1 MNLIEAL
8 RDLSKSAASPIIT
21 IDGPAGAGKTTLS
34 SHLATSLG
42 NHFTTSVIHMDDL
55 YNGWSDPFG
64 EPFIE
69 ALQRAISAHI
79 AGAKCELP
87 QYDWASEKYG
97 EAKIYNP
104 AQLLILEGVGSSASH
119 IRERVSAS
127 IWLDMNPKEGLQR
140 VLTRDG
146 IAIAKE
152 MSQWLETQAEFFS
165 AEKSAESA
173 DFALTT

>member
-34 SHLATSLG
+34 AHIAASLS
-42 NHFTTSVIHMDDL
+42 NQFTTSVIHMDDL
-55 YNGWSDPFG
+55 YNGWRDPFG

-69 ALQRAISAHI
+69 ALQRATSAHI
-79 AGAKCELP
+79 AGDKCELP
-87 QYDWASEKYG
+87 QYDWARSKYSG
-97 EAKIYNP
+97 AKIYNP
-104 AQLLILEGVGSSASH
+104 AQLLILEGVGSSTSH
-119 IRERVSAS
+119 IREKVSAS
-127 IWLDMNPKEGLQR
+127 IWIDINPEEGLQR

-146 IAIAKE
+146 LTIADE
-152 MSQWLETQAEFFS
+152 MSQWLERQAEFFI
-165 AEKSAESA
+165 AEESAESA